1 MVWVAIKMIQSF
13 FLFIF
18 SVWSFSECLPVNT
31 FCVWIFIKEKKK
43 GILIV
48 YLIFT
53 SCPLQTDLVF
63 DFLILKTTEMVKEG
77 ELIIM
82 IILFCVRELE
92 VYVRKI
98 EVEIN

>member
-13 FLFIF
+13 YF

-31 FCVWIFIKEKKK
+31 SCVWIFIKENKK

-53 SCPLQTDLVF
+53 SCPLQTDIVF
-63 DFLILKTTEMVKEG
+63 DFLLFVEKTEMVKEG
-77 ELIIM
+77 EVIIIIM
-82 IILFCVRELE
+82 IIFCKSKLE
-92 VYVRKI
+92 SYVVK
-98 EVEIN
+98 